1 MWGLAGC
8 HAVLG
13 VDPEPSASPCGDY
26 GDPVPV
32 SFEPTLL
39 GVTDF
44 SASPDG
50 ARGFAHAEHDG
61 RTGLTPITFDGQAW
75 IHDHRYDGNLAQL
88 QTEQFVEWGH
98 ITAKGQLIA
107 AQRSQVTGYYTPY
120 EYEYRTDLNAWVL
133 ASNQP
138 VSFATGEST
147 FAGGDLSIVTG
158 PGTTADLV
166 PIIHAR
172 DDLSTSVAIALR
184 QRAGEPFVEATSGG
198 QLITA
203 PINAAHR
210 VTSAALAVGPSG
222 AYVLVYAAT
231 PVGATTGSDLYMSEK
246 QGSLFPVGVPLTS
259 LNTDAE
265 EVEPWISEDCRTL
278 HFRRG
283 DTVFSTVAQ

>member
-26 GDPVPV
+26 GDPVPLI
-32 SFEPTLL
+32 FEPTLL

-120 EYEYRTDLNAWVL
+120 EYEFRLDTGIWVL
-133 ASNQP
+133 ANNQP

-147 FAGGDLSIVTG
+147 FAGGDLAVPTG
-158 PGTTADLV
+158 AGATLDLV
-166 PIIHAR
+166 PIIHVR
-172 DDLSTSVAIALR
+172 DDLSTSVAIAMR
-184 QRAGEPFVEATSGG
+184 QPLDNFAEAVSGG
-198 QLITA
+198 ELTTA
-203 PINAAHR
+203 AINTVHR
-210 VTSAALAVGPSG
+210 VTGAALAATPSRVL
-222 AYVLVYAAT
+222 VLVYAAT
-231 PVGATTGSDLYMSEK
+231 PVGATTGSDLYVSEMQ
-246 QGSLFPVGVPLTS
+246 QGRFPVGEPLTS
-259 LNTDAE
+259 LNTEAE

-283 DTVFSTVAQ
+283 DTVFATVAQ